1 MSKLGGRKAYQ
12 NLATVAA
19 GDATDATFSY
29 YISLKDFRKLGLHLE
44 WTAGSGGGTITVT
57 LEGSMQSSSTVA
69 GASSLDYQDVTNAAV
84 GVASFTDDFILS
96 DDDEFFAAFMWV
108 KVKVVVANKDS
119 ATAWTLDSTRVG

>member
-19 GDATDATFSY
+19 GDATNATFSY

-44 WTAGSGGGTITVT
+44 WTAGAGGTIIVT

-69 GASSLDYQDVTNAAV
+69 GASSLDFQDITNATF
-84 GVASFTDDFILS
+84 GVTSWTDDFI
-96 DDDEFFAAFMWV
+96 AADNSERLACYMWL
-108 KVKVVVANKDS
+108 KVKVIVANKDS
-119 ATAWTLDSTRVG
+119 STAWTLDSTRVA